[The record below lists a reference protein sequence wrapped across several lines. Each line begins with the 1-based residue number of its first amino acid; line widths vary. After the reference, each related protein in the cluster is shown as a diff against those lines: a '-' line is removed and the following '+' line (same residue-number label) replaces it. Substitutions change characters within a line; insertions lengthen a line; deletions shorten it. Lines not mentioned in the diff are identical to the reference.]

1 MPGKPEPISGWRAQ
15 IGRLLRETGRLTRMA
30 CVAAGLLLLSAG
42 LTYTVLIG
50 VKDQLQPLPPLAKI
64 QPPTDSPSLPAT
76 GGIPRQE
83 DAREIPKITPASPV
97 VSPAPPL
104 TLNIPDSMVSVP
116 FGWRHHP
123 VYRDWRLHTGDDILA
138 TDGQPVQVFIG
149 GRVTDVTKDPEM
161 GLTVVVSS
169 AGHELQYASLASAAV
184 SPGTAVAIGQR
195 IGTAGQCPAEPFV
208 HLHLA
213 VKKANA
219 YLDPQRFTP

>member
-1 MPGKPEPISGWRAQ
+1 MPGKPEPINGWRAQ

-50 VKDQLQPLPPLAKI
+50 VKDQLQPLPPLAKV

-76 GGIPRQE
+76 GGIPLQ
-83 DAREIPKITPASPV
+83 DAAKEIPKATPPPAV
-97 VSPAPPL
+97 VTPAPPL
-104 TLNIPDSMVSVP
+104 ILHIPDSMVSVP

-123 VYRDWRLHTGDDILA
+123 VYHDWRLHTGVDLA
-138 TDGQPVQVFIG
+138 AADGQPVQALAG
-149 GRVTDVTKDPEM
+149 GRVTNVIKDPQL
-161 GLTVVVSS
+161 GLMVVVSS
-169 AGHELQYASLASAAV
+169 GGYELQYASLAAAAV
-184 SPGTAVAIGQR
+184 SPGAPLAVGQR

-208 HLHLA
+208 HVHLA

-219 YLDPQRFTP
+219 YLDPRQFVP